1 MKVNILRAIF
11 SIKGLMIKK
20 VELLNPFLFL
30 LTTILTVILIIGC
43 KEEPTSVQETEPE
56 TKRIG
61 FELVEIITLD
71 SIRVWINDEPLTQI
85 EFDSI
90 QITAEWR
97 KNQPR
102 EGDPD
107 GSSFLRSPD
116 AAEDGVFTKE
126 EHFGYQWIFNA
137 QIIQQNVPLPDND
150 DALLNGRFIA
160 KYHQVQYNSG
170 KTLYVLIS
178 PNGEEYI
185 RVSRD
190 ANRTT
195 DIPIIP
201 VSWQIEERLLNEDLT
216 IDLPNPTLNIRAEN
230 NQDSFQ
236 GPVTL

>member
-1 MKVNILRAIF
+1 MKVFIPRMICN
-11 SIKGLMIKK
+11 KKCLMRRKIEK
-20 VELLNPFLFL
+20 LNPFIFL
-30 LTTILTVILIIGC
+30 LITILTLVLIIGC

-61 FELVEIITLD
+61 FELVQIFSMD
-71 SIRVWINDEPLTQI
+71 SIRVWMNDEPLTQE
-85 EFDSI
+85 EFNSI
-90 QITAEWR
+90 QLTGEWR
-97 KNQPR
+97 KNEPR

-107 GSSFLRSPD
+107 GSTFFRSPD
-116 AAEDGVFTKE
+116 AVEDGVFTRE
-126 EHFGYQWIFNA
+126 EHFGYQWLFNA
-137 QIIQQNVPLPDND
+137 QIVQQNVPLPNNE
-150 DALLNGRFIA
+150 DALLNGRYIA
-160 KYHQVQYNSG
+160 KYHQVSFNAG
-170 KTLYVLIS
+170 KTLYILIS

-201 VSWQIEERLLNEDLT
+201 VNWQIEERLLNENLT